1 MEIKRYELLQILKK
15 SKFLGTGGGGT
26 AYYNSKIN
34 KVIKIFHS
42 FNEPCL
48 YNSYKKEDIL
58 RFNNIQTKIFIF
70 PIEAIIIDDIAVGY
84 ICDYVKGNT
93 LQNINLLSL
102 NLNKFVY
109 FVNESLPDIK
119 EVSNNKIALYDIAYN
134 IMFGNDG
141 LFIIDT
147 DDYFFSSKDNLDK
160 LNNYIFN
167 DSIKT
172 FLVDNYFN
180 EFVNSDKLL
189 KEMYSDK
196 ECDISDFMLYFI
208 NSLSEYIG
216 IKINTLIEAFP
227 ALNKNYYE
235 PIFIRKRIR

>member
-1 MEIKRYELLQILKK
+1 MEIKRYELLQMLKK

-26 AYYNSKIN
+26 AYYNPKIN

-42 FNEPCL
+42 FSEPSL
-48 YNSYKKEDIL
+48 YESYKKEDIL

-70 PIEAIIIDDIAVGY
+70 PIEVVVINDIVIGY

-93 LQNINLLSL
+93 LQNIDLL
-102 NLNKFVY
+102 NLNLKKFVC

-119 EVSNNKIALYDIAYN
+119 KVSDYKIALYDIAYN
-134 IMFGNDG
+134 IMFGEDG

-160 LNNYIFN
+160 LNDSIFS

-172 FLVDNYFN
+172 FLVDNYFD
-180 EFVNSDKLL
+180 EFVNSNKLL
-189 KEMYSDK
+189 KE
-196 ECDISDFMLYFI
+196 LYFAKDAKI
-208 NSLSEYIG
+208 NDFLDLFSEKLSEYTGSDIT
-216 IKINTLIEAFP
+216 TLIEAVP
-227 ALNKNYYE
+227 ALNKKYYE
-235 PIFIRKRIR
+235 PKFIRNRVR